1 MNDAPILPYRS
12 AGKRTYEQKIVLN
25 DLKGTPANVVVVV
38 VAGWSADGNSVTM
51 ASAYIKEEK

>member
-25 DLKGTPANVVVVV
+25 DLKGTPANVVVV
-38 VAGWSADGNSVTM
+38 AGWSADGNSVTM